1 VTTTTEPS
9 AAPSPPDPGEDVNA
23 AGYTHKR
30 VVVIFSALMLGMVLA
45 ALDQTIVATALPTI
59 VGDLGGL
66 DHLAWVVTSYLL
78 ATTVSTPLYG
88 KLGDLF
94 GRKTLFLVAIA
105 IFVGGSILCGL
116 ATSMPT
122 LIAFRAVQGLGGG
135 GLIVL
140 GQAIIADVVSPRER
154 GRYQGIFGAF
164 FGASSVA
171 GPLLGGFFTD
181 NLSWRWVFTIN
192 IPLGLLAFAAAWFV
206 LPASPRR
213 ERVRIDYAGAAV
225 LSVAITLIVLVT
237 TWGGNEYAWASPTIV
252 GMGVASVVLAVVF
265 VAIERRADEPLLPL
279 RLFRVRTFNLSS
291 GIGLMIGMA
300 MFGVISFLP
309 LFLQTVNGASATDS
323 GLLLAPLMLGLLA
336 SSILAGRSVTKTG
349 RYRRFPIAGCAITG
363 VGMFL
368 LSTLG
373 PGSSRWES
381 GAFMVVCGI
390 GLGFTMQLLVLATQ
404 NSVPVSDLGVATAS
418 VNFFRSIGGS
428 LGVALF
434 GALFNT
440 RLIARIGAGTESL
453 RPEEV
458 QALPDAAKAAYVGD
472 FADAL
477 TGTFLYAVPLMVL
490 ATALAI
496 ALREVPLRTTNQV
509 DDPDV
514 PAEAF
519 AVDPL

>member
-1 VTTTTEPS
+1 MTTTAAEP
-9 AAPSPPDPGEDVNA
+9 EVNSM
-23 AGYTHKR
+23 GYTHKR
-30 VVVIFSALMLGMVLA
+30 VLVIFSALMLGMVLA

-94 GRKTLFLVAIA
+94 GRKTLFLVAIG
-105 IFVGGSILCGL
+105 IFVAGSILCGL

-122 LIAFRAVQGLGGG
+122 LIAYRAIQGLGGG

-181 NLSWRWVFTIN
+181 HLSWRWVFTIN
-192 IPLGLLAFAAAWFV
+192 IPLGLLAFAAAWYV

-213 ERVRIDYAGAAV
+213 GRVKIDYAGAVV
-225 LSVAITLIVLVT
+225 LSAAITLIVLVT
-237 TWGGNEYAWASPTIV
+237 TWGGNEYAWSSPTIV
-252 GMGVASVVLAVVF
+252 AMGVASVVLTVLF

-279 RLFRVRTFNLSS
+279 RLFRVSTFNLSS

-323 GLLLAPLMLGLLA
+323 GLLLAPLMLGLLG
-336 SSILAGRSVTKTG
+336 SSIVAGRSVTRTG
-349 RYRRFPIAGCAITG
+349 RYRRFPIAGCAITA

-373 PGSSRWES
+373 PDSSRWES

-390 GLGFTMQLLVLATQ
+390 GLGFTMQLIVLATQ
-404 NSVPVSDLGVATAS
+404 NAVPVSDLGVATAS

-434 GALFNT
+434 GALFNS
-440 RLIARIGAGTESL
+440 RLAARIGESAESL

-458 QALPDAAKAAYVGD
+458 QALPGAAKASYVGD

-477 TGTFLYAVPLMVL
+477 TGTFLYAVPLLVL
-490 ATALAI
+490 ALVLAV
-496 ALREVPLRTTNQV
+496 AMREVPLRTTNQATDAEV
-509 DDPDV
+509 GPDAAPV
-514 PAEAF
+514 LTA
-519 AVDPL
+519 DHI